1 MKAANILRVLIL
13 TILFLNHGLEAG
25 VLNMER
31 ISKVEKEKRHIVSRM
46 YQATYGMLQICPDK
60 EVDSFKKIIA
70 KFEETYPEFS
80 KLLNESEYHQYAVD
94 NMARDIARERKKS
107 DKARMPQCSFG
118 KSMTKSLIDTD
129 SGKKSVKNML
139 EKLQK

>member
-1 MKAANILRVLIL
+1 MKKNDILRVLVL
-13 TILFLNHGLEAG
+13 TMFYLNNGLASG
-25 VLNMER
+25 VSDIGE

-70 KFEETYPEFS
+70 KFEERYPEFS
-80 KLLNESEYHQYAVD
+80 KLLNESKYHQYAVD
-94 NMARDIARERKKS
+94 NMRRDITHERKQS
-107 DKARMPQCSFG
+107 DKARIPQCSFG
-118 KSMTKSLIDTD
+118 KSMTKSLTNTD
-129 SGKKSVKNML
+129 SGKKSVAEML